1 MSAIKHLDQR
11 VAVFIDAQ
19 NLYHTAKHVYN
30 NSKVHFGR
38 VVEAAVAG
46 RSLVRAI
53 AYVISTQSGDEQNFF
68 EALGKLGIEI
78 KSKELQIFID
88 GSKKADWDVAIAI
101 DAIRI
106 AQRVDCVVL
115 VSGDGDFIPLLQY
128 LKQLGVQTEVVSFG
142 KSISANLREE
152 ADIFMDLSEDLD
164 MFLIGNFYKQ
174 NNSYNT
180 NGRNNLHQ
188 NIKNNFQKKQ
198 VKTIKVAHLE
208 ESITSPNLPLTK
220 EKNRTSDKEVDDF
233 LKKEENKSR
242 QEIKKPIS
250 KEEFFKE
257 KFKPA
262 NQRDH
267 FRKKN

>member
-30 NSKVHFGR
+30 NSRVHFGR

-46 RSLVRAI
+46 RSLVRAL
-53 AYVISTQSGDEQNFF
+53 AYVISTESRDEENFF

-78 KSKELQIFID
+78 KAKDLQIFVD

-106 AQRVDCVVL
+106 AHKVDCVIL
-115 VSGDGDFIPLLQY
+115 ASGDGDFVPLLQY

-142 KSISANLREE
+142 KSISANLKEE

-164 MFLIGNFYKQ
+164 MFLIGNFYKHGNHGGGNY
-174 NNSYNT
+174 NNHK
-180 NGRNNLHQ
+180 NNLHQ

-208 ESITSPNLPLTK
+208 DRRESVKTPEIKVN
-220 EKNRTSDKEVDDF
+220 NSDKEVLDF
-233 LKKEENKSR
+233 LKVEKIEQKP
-242 QEIKKPIS
+242 EIKKPAT
-250 KEEFFKE
+250 KEEFFK
-257 KFKPA
+257 KTFNGNKRDSFKK
-262 NQRDH
+262 R
-267 FRKKN
+267 

>member
-30 NSKVHFGR
+30 NSRVHFGR

-46 RSLVRAI
+46 RSLVRAL
-53 AYVISTQSGDEQNFF
+53 AYVISTESRDEENFF

-78 KSKELQIFID
+78 KAKDLQIFVD

-106 AQRVDCVVL
+106 AHKVDCVIL
-115 VSGDGDFIPLLQY
+115 ASGDGDFVPLLQY

-142 KSISANLREE
+142 KSISANLKEE

-174 NNSYNT
+174 GNNHHT
-180 NGRNNLHQ
+180 HRNNLHQ
-188 NIKNNFQKKQ
+188 NLKNNFQKKQ
-198 VKTIKVAHLE
+198 IKTIKVAHLE
-208 ESITSPNLPLTK
+208 DKKFEDKKTENKIDSS
-220 EKNRTSDKEVDDF
+220 EKEVLEF
-233 LKKEENKSR
+233 LKKEEN
-242 QEIKKPIS
+242 KKPIS
-250 KEEFFKE
+250 KEEFFK
-257 KFKPA
+257 KTFNGNKRDNFKK
-262 NQRDH
+262 R
-267 FRKKN
+267 